1 MASKQKCKY
10 GEKCY
15 RKDKDHKKNFL
26 HPEEDGDTGIYNFL
40 LILVNLNLSDLL
52 NRNY

>member
-1 MASKQKCKY
+1 MASKPKCKY

-26 HPEEDGDTGIYNFL
+26 HPEEDGDTGI
-40 LILVNLNLSDLL
+40 
-52 NRNY
+52 